1 MAVPNVNKA
10 QLSSER
16 TKKGSF
22 RKKNN
27 LFTYVLLVSGLIV
40 SVFPFYWLFI
50 AATLND
56 SQIFQLPPHL
66 TPSGEFINNI
76 SNLAEKGPIW
86 ATFRNSLFVAST
98 FTILT
103 VYISALTG
111 YAFAKFNFKYKEAL
125 FFIIL
130 VTMMLPQQ
138 VIMIPL
144 FKMMIA
150 IGWNNELKAVI
161 IPSLAN
167 AFGVFF
173 MRQNMMNVPSDLLEA
188 ARIDGC
194 KELSIFHKIVLP
206 TAYPAL
212 AALAILSFIQ
222 QWGNFMW
229 PLIIL
234 QDQSQ
239 MTLPLFLSML
249 IQPGQVVQYG
259 EILAGAAIGVL
270 PILLIFLFFQKY
282 FVSGVYG
289 GAVKG

>member
-1 MAVPNVNKA
+1 MAGKF
-10 QLSSER
+10 
-16 TKKGSF
+16 KKSNYQ
-22 RKKNN
+22 KNN
-27 LFTYVLLVSGLIV
+27 WFTYILLIGGAIISIY
-40 SVFPFYWLFI
+40 PFYWLFV

-66 TPSGEFINNI
+66 VPGTDFLTNI
-76 SNLAEKGPIW
+76 TNLGKKGPIW
-86 ATFRNSLFVAST
+86 TTFANSLFITTT
-98 FTILT
+98 FTVLT
-103 VYISALTG
+103 VYISSLTG
-111 YAFAKFNFKYKEAL
+111 YAFAKFNFKHKGFL
-125 FFIIL
+125 FFSIL

-144 FKMMIA
+144 FKMMTA
-150 IGWNNELKAVI
+150 FGWQNELKAVI
-161 IPSLAN
+161 IPALAN
-167 AFGVFF
+167 SFGVFF
-173 MRQNMMNVPSDLLEA
+173 MRQNMMTVPSELLEA

-194 KELSIFHKIVLP
+194 SELGIFHRIVLP
-206 TAYPAL
+206 TVYPAM

-249 IQPGQVVQYG
+249 VQPGQVIQYG

-270 PILLIFLFFQKY
+270 PVLIIFLFFQKY
-282 FVSGVYG
+282 FVSGIYG
-289 GAVKG
+289 GSLKG

>member
-1 MAVPNVNKA
+1 MKHSRRQKSNW
-10 QLSSER
+10 
-16 TKKGSF
+16 
-22 RKKNN
+22 
-27 LFTYVLLVSGLIV
+27 FTYLLLASGLVV
-40 SVFPFYWLFI
+40 SAYPFYWLFI

-66 TPSGEFINNI
+66 WPGGGLVT
-76 SNLAEKGPIW
+76 NLSHLQEKGPVW
-86 ATFRNSLFVAST
+86 TTFGNSLFVAVT
-98 FTILT
+98 FTVLT
-103 VYISALTG
+103 GYLSALTG
-111 YAFAKFNFKYKEAL
+111 YAFAKFRFRYKEAL
-125 FFIIL
+125 FFLIL

-144 FKMMIA
+144 FKMMTA
-150 IGWNNELKAVI
+150 LGWQNELKAVI

-167 AFGVFF
+167 SFGVFF
-173 MRQNMMNVPSDLLEA
+173 MRQNMMNVPAELLEA

-194 KELSIFHKIVLP
+194 SELSIFHRIVLP
-206 TAYPAL
+206 TVYPAL

-234 QDQSQ
+234 QDQAK

-249 IQPGQVVQYG
+249 VQPGQVIQYG
-259 EILAGAAIGVL
+259 EVLAGAAIGVL
-270 PILLIFLFFQKY
+270 PVFLIFLFFQKY
-282 FVSGVYG
+282 FVSGIYG

>member
-1 MAVPNVNKA
+1 MPMPGVHTTRVS
-10 QLSSER
+10 L
-16 TKKGSF
+16 TV
-22 RKKNN
+22 KNRAGCRN
-27 LFTYVLLVSGLIV
+27 SNWLVYLLLIAGLVV
-40 SVFPFYWLFI
+40 SVYPFYWMFM
-50 AATLND
+50 AATLDD
-56 SQIFQLPPHL
+56 SQIFQLPPHFMPGSNL
-66 TPSGEFINNI
+66 LSNI
-76 SNLAEKGPIW
+76 SGLEEKGPVW
-86 ATFRNSLFVAST
+86 QTFGNSLFVATT
-98 FTILT
+98 FTLLT

-111 YAFAKFNFKYKEAL
+111 YTFAKFQFKYKEGL
-125 FFIIL
+125 FFLIL

-144 FKMMIA
+144 FKMMTA
-150 IGWNNELKAVI
+150 IGWQNELKAVI
-161 IPSLAN
+161 IPALAN
-167 AFGVFF
+167 SFGVFF
-173 MRQNMMNVPSDLLEA
+173 MRQNMMNVPNELLEA

-194 KELSIFHKIVLP
+194 RELGIFHRIVLP
-206 TAYPAL
+206 TVYPAL

-249 IQPGQVVQYG
+249 VQPGQVIHYG
-259 EILAGAAIGVL
+259 QILAGAAIGVL
-270 PILLIFLFFQKY
+270 PVLFIFLFFQKY

>member
-1 MAVPNVNKA
+1 MPIPTANKM
-10 QLSSER
+10 QLLAL
-16 TKKGSF
+16 TKKKRPG
-22 RKKNN
+22 RKQSN
-27 LFTYVLLVSGLIV
+27 LFIYVLLIVGLIV
-40 SVFPFYWLFI
+40 SVYPFYWLFI
-50 AATLND
+50 AATLNE
-56 SQIFQLPPHL
+56 SQIFQLPPRFL
-66 TPSGEFINNI
+66 PG
-76 SNLAEKGPIW
+76 SNLFENITNLQERGPIW
-86 ATFRNSLFVAST
+86 TTFANSLFIATT
-98 FTILT
+98 FTVLT

-111 YAFAKFNFKYKEAL
+111 YAFAKFNFRHKELL
-125 FFIIL
+125 FFSIL

-138 VIMIPL
+138 VVMIPL
-144 FKMMIA
+144 FKMMTA
-150 IGWNNELKAVI
+150 IGWQNELKAVI

-167 AFGVFF
+167 SFGVFF
-173 MRQNMMNVPSDLLEA
+173 MRQNMMNVPTELLEA

-194 KELSIFHKIVLP
+194 RELSIFHRIVLP
-206 TAYPAL
+206 TVYPAM

-249 IQPGQVVQYG
+249 VQPGQVIQYG
-259 EILAGAAIGVL
+259 EILAGAVIGVL
-270 PILLIFLFFQKY
+270 PVFLLFLFFQKY

>member
-1 MAVPNVNKA
+1 MPVTVANKTEP
-10 QLSSER
+10 LSSVKSRR
-16 TKKGSF
+16 TGRKKGNWF
-22 RKKNN
+22 I
-27 LFTYVLLVSGLIV
+27 YLLLTGGLIV
-40 SVFPFYWLFI
+40 SVYPFYWLFI

-56 SQIFQLPPHL
+56 SQIFQLPPHFM
-66 TPSGEFINNI
+66 PSSNFLANI
-76 SNLAEKGPIW
+76 SGLEEKGPLW
-86 ATFRNSLFVAST
+86 TTFGNSLFVAAT
-98 FTILT
+98 FTALT

-111 YAFAKFNFKYKEAL
+111 YAFAKFQFKHKEGL
-125 FFIIL
+125 FFLIL
-130 VTMMLPQQ
+130 ITMMLPQQ

-144 FKMMIA
+144 FKMITA
-150 IGWNNELKAVI
+150 IGWQNELKAVI
-161 IPSLAN
+161 IPALAN
-167 AFGVFF
+167 SFGVFF
-173 MRQNMMNVPSDLLEA
+173 MRQNMMNVPNELLEA

-194 KELSIFHKIVLP
+194 RELGIFHRIVLP
-206 TAYPAL
+206 TIYPSM

-249 IQPGQVVQYG
+249 VQPGQVIQYG

-270 PILLIFLFFQKY
+270 PVLFIFLFFQKY
-282 FVSGVYG
+282 FISGVYG